1 MRIECRL
8 TLSDGSNKQEVIE
21 AASKDKAL
29 EIMERRYGSF
39 KSCEFYRLRD
49 ESPPEFL
56 GRAGLLEDLEH
67 GSTQGSRTQPVQDVG
82 AELREVS
89 RIPRRSNWAT
99 FLRVI
104 AAVWIVPATKLLLVE
119 PIFAFGAVTA
129 GILFLFFAFLVD
141 VFTDI
146 RWLLMVQT
154 TGKNRE
160 EKTGD

>member
-1 MRIECRL
+1 
-8 TLSDGSNKQEVIE
+8 
-21 AASKDKAL
+21 
-29 EIMERRYGSF
+29 
-39 KSCEFYRLRD
+39 
-49 ESPPEFL
+49 
-56 GRAGLLEDLEH
+56 
-67 GSTQGSRTQPVQDVG
+67 VG

-89 RIPRRSNWAT
+89 QIARRSKWAK

-104 AAVWIVPATKLLLVE
+104 AAVWIVPATVLLFVE

-129 GILFLFFAFLVD
+129 GIQFLFFAFLVD